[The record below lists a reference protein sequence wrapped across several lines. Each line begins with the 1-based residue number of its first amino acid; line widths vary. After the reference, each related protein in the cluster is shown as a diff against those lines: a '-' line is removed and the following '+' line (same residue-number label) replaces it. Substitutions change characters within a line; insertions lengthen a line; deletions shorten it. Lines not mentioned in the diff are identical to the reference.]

1 MPLYVIVFFSTTA
14 GLFLFLTPSFVLGCR
29 ELLRLQRPRQAH
41 GAPDHRGT
49 RCVGQVAARKNNAC
63 GVDIAYDSK
72 TAGIRILGGR
82 ITTTDEATALTYG
95 VYSCS
100 LGPRDNGHYE
110 CSQIS
115 CQESFFR
122 RHQQ

>member
-41 GAPDHRGT
+41 GVPDHRGT

-100 LGPRDNGHYE
+100 
-110 CSQIS
+110 
-115 CQESFFR
+115 
-122 RHQQ
+122 